1 MGEHRARADAR
12 RRARRA
18 LSENARAVA
27 LAALLAAVTA
37 GVYARVA
44 SFDFV
49 QMDDTQFVTR
59 NPYVRAGLTAEGARY
74 AMTQAVGGTWQPLAL
89 FSHMLD
95 CALYGLDP
103 AGHHLT
109 NVALHVADSVLLF
122 GVLRYMT
129 GAVWQSA
136 FVAALFALHPLH
148 VESVAWVSERKD
160 VLSALFGLLSLWGY
174 AAYARRPGAGRY
186 VLTATL
192 LALGL
197 ATKPMLVTWPFVY
210 LLLDYWPLGRMGA
223 GGSADP
229 ARPGAPR
236 RASAPGD
243 ASRAPLGRL
252 VLEKVPFLALAAAA
266 SLATFLTQS
275 AGRAVRHGIPL
286 ELRAANAAVSYV
298 RYLGKTLWPADLAA
312 LYPHPYLAG
321 GAPWEPWHVAGAIVV
336 LLAVSA
342 LVLWSGR
349 RYALVGWLWYL
360 GTLVPVIGI
369 VQVGYQAMADR
380 YAYLPLI
387 GIFIIVAWGSAD
399 LARAWGARAPVLRPA
414 LALAAAATLA
424 AATVSTWFQLS
435 HWRDS
440 VALMRR
446 IVGVTPDSPV
456 GYYYLGTV
464 HLENGNREEAA
475 RLYRRALE
483 IGPGYPRAHYN
494 LANIVRDQGDVEQA
508 IHHYRQA
515 LRTEPDFAS
524 AHVNLGVLLKARGEL
539 EEATRHFRAAVRSW
553 PTIAIPRKNLA
564 DVLRAQGELEEAV
577 DHYRE
582 AIRLR
587 PGYARAHHDLGMT
600 LRALGRLEEANAHF
614 ERARQLSPR

>member
-1 MGEHRARADAR
+1 MGEHRARGEAR
-12 RRARRA
+12 RRAG
-18 LSENARAVA
+18 SGSSGNARVVV
-27 LAALLAAVTA
+27 LGALLVAVTA

-44 SFDFV
+44 HFEFV
-49 QMDDTQFVTR
+49 QMDDTQYVTR
-59 NPYVRAGLTAEGARY
+59 NAYVRQGLTAVGATY
-74 AMTQAVGGTWQPLAL
+74 ALTQALGGTWQPLAL

-95 CALYGLDP
+95 CELYGLDP
-103 AGHHLT
+103 VGHHVT
-109 NVALHVADSVLLF
+109 NVALHIVDALLLF

-129 GAVWQSA
+129 AAVWESG

-160 VLSALFGLLSLWGY
+160 VLSALFGLLSLWAY
-174 AAYARRPGAGRY
+174 AAYARRPSAGRY
-186 VLTATL
+186 VLTAAL

-197 ATKPMLVTWPFVY
+197 TAKPMLVTWPFVF

-223 GGSADP
+223 GSPAPP
-229 ARPGAPR
+229 ARRGVPR
-236 RASAPGD
+236 RTSTPGD
-243 ASRAPLGRL
+243 ISRESLASL
-252 VLEKVPFLALAAAA
+252 VLEKVPFLTLAAVA

-275 AGRAVRHGIPL
+275 AGRAVRETIPL
-286 ELRAANAAVSYV
+286 ELRAANAVVSYV
-298 RYLGKTLWPADLAA
+298 RYLGKTVWPADLAA

-321 GAPWEPWHVAGAIVV
+321 GRPWDAWHIAGAGLV

-342 LVLWSGR
+342 LVVRSGR

-380 YAYLPLI
+380 YTYLPLI
-387 GIFIIVAWGSAD
+387 GIFVIVAWGSAD
-399 LARAWGARAPVLRPA
+399 LARAWGTRAPLLRPA
-414 LALAAAATLA
+414 LALGAAAMLT
-424 AATVSTWFQLS
+424 AATVPTWFQLS

-446 IVGVTPDSPV
+446 IVEVTPDSPV

-475 RLYRRALE
+475 RLYRRSLE
-483 IGPGYPRAHYN
+483 IGPDYPRAHYN
-494 LANIVRDQGDVEQA
+494 LANIVRDRGDVEQA

-524 AHVNLGVLLKARGEL
+524 AHVNLGVLLKAKGDL
-539 EEATRHFRAAVRSW
+539 EGATRHFREAVRSW

-564 DVLRAQGELEEAV
+564 DVLRAQGHLEEAV
-577 DHYRE
+577 EHYRE
-582 AIRLR
+582 AVRLR

-600 LRALGRLEEANAHF
+600 LRSLGRLEEANAHL
-614 ERARQLSPR
+614 ERARQLSRR